1 MCQIWPQ
8 LGLAGSLWDAMQC
21 RHTCTGLSCLQNA
34 AMLQLPLSFAAK
46 QRERA
51 GQAKDAK
58 VTALIWN
65 APELQL
71 QVKLQL

>member
-1 MCQIWPQ
+1 
-8 LGLAGSLWDAMQC
+8 
-21 RHTCTGLSCLQNA
+21 
-34 AMLQLPLSFAAK
+34 MLQLPLSFAAK